1 MGKGGL
7 DRYPLAGQ
15 DVSAELHLPQA
26 LGFVVCFSEF
36 DWVLRLGIKGSRARS
51 GTDTKLD

>member
-26 LGFVVCFSEF
+26 LGVCG
-36 DWVLRLGIKGSRARS
+36 LLLGIRLGFEIGH
-51 GTDTKLD
+51 